1 VQIAHSQVSAPDV
14 SGDVDTAIA
23 VLLARGPKALVV
35 KRGAHGAIICLPD
48 GQRIDAP
55 GFPVEIYN
63 VLGAGDAFAAGLIYG
78 YLQGWDWY
86 KSARMGNAC
95 GAIVVTRHGCAN
107 FMGYEKEVLEFIE
120 TRGGF

>member
-1 VQIAHSQVSAPDV
+1 MYQI
-14 SGDVDTAIA
+14 GL
-23 VLLARGPKALVV
+23 LLADADAHL
-35 KRGAHGAIICLPD
+35 AHGGNKRSD
-48 GQRIDAP
+48 VTNQRIDAP

-78 YLQGWDWY
+78 YLHGWDWY

-107 FMGYEKEVLEFIE
+107 FMGYEQEVLEFIQS
-120 TRGGF
+120 RGGF